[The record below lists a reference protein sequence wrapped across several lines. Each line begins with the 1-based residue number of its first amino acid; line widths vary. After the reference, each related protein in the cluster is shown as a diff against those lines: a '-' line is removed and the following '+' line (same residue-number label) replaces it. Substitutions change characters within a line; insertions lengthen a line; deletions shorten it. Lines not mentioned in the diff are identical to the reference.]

1 VPDVATAV
9 PTTANGGI
17 TDGGKVYTF
26 RIKPGVDWNTDPA
39 RQVTAADFIR
49 EFKVFCNPAPGG
61 FVGNLSYYSDTIVG
75 MKKYC
80 LAEAGFFSKAK
91 HKITAANITRFQNTH
106 SIAGITAVNNLTV
119 KFTLTKPASD
129 FLNLLALPFA
139 SARPVEYNS
148 YLPNS
153 LQLDQHTI
161 SDGPYQIV
169 SYVPGKSMTFEKNPG
184 WRQSTDSIR
193 HQFVRQITVTIG
205 VTNANNQVTDLRKGK
220 FDLMLDTALPVSQL
234 PSLRKDA
241 SFHVWVGDSLTPF
254 LSLNM
259 LSPRNRHAIAN
270 IHIRRALE
278 FGINKTFV
286 QRTLGGPDVAK
297 VLDSVEPPGDLGFT
311 ASPYS
316 TPGGKGSTAKCK
328 AELARS
334 GHGKKVTL
342 KFAYINDIQDTMMFA
357 AIQASLNP
365 CGINLLGVPMPA
377 SEFFTVLQDVNE
389 HKKPGTFDL
398 AMVGWLPDWAGN
410 NGRSIIDPL
419 LRTDCSNG
427 TLNFGCYSN
436 HKVDKL
442 ITEAETAPSLTAAGK
457 FWTQANKLILADAAI
472 VPLINGQNPILSSS
486 RVREAG
492 LPGGVVFAPNIGGPD
507 VTNVWLKKG

>member
-1 VPDVATAV
+1 MAGSGPDHIDTVPAYFTADFILERAYARQLISYRVVPDPSVTSPGWKTDITPVPDVATAV
-9 PTTANGGI
+9 PTAANGGI

-26 RIKPGVDWNTDPA
+26 HIKPGVDWNTDPA
-39 RQVTAADFIR
+39 RQVTATDFIR

-61 FVGNLSYYSDTIVG
+61 FVGNLSYYSDTIAG
-75 MKKYC
+75 MSKYC
-80 LAEAGFFSKAK
+80 KAEAAFFNKPK
-91 HKITAANITRFQNTH
+91 HHVTAANIARFQNAH
-106 SIAGITAVNNLTV
+106 NIAGITAVNNLTIR
-119 KFTLTKPASD
+119 FTLIKPASD

-169 SYVPGKSMTFEKNPG
+169 SYVPGRSMTFEKNPG

-205 VTNANNQVTDLRKGK
+205 ITNANNQVTDLRKGK

-241 SFHVWVGDSLTPF
+241 SFHVWAGDSLTPF

-286 QRTLGGPDVAK
+286 QR
-297 VLDSVEPPGDLGFT
+297 
-311 ASPYS
+311 
-316 TPGGKGSTAKCK
+316 
-328 AELARS
+328 
-334 GHGKKVTL
+334 
-342 KFAYINDIQDTMMFA
+342 
-357 AIQASLNP
+357 
-365 CGINLLGVPMPA
+365 
-377 SEFFTVLQDVNE
+377 
-389 HKKPGTFDL
+389 
-398 AMVGWLPDWAGN
+398 
-410 NGRSIIDPL
+410 
-419 LRTDCSNG
+419 
-427 TLNFGCYSN
+427 
-436 HKVDKL
+436 
-442 ITEAETAPSLTAAGK
+442 
-457 FWTQANKLILADAAI
+457 
-472 VPLINGQNPILSSS
+472 
-486 RVREAG
+486 
-492 LPGGVVFAPNIGGPD
+492 
-507 VTNVWLKKG
+507 